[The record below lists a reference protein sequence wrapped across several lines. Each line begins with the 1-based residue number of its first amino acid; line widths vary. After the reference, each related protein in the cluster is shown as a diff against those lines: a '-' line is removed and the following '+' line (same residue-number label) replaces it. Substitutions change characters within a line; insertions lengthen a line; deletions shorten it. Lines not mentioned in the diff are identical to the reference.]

1 MIEAVKDMEN
11 YIKSGYSSELIH
23 KNNQVN
29 KYLYDVFKVRTDIFW
44 YKKFLNEAYNEIKNN
59 N

>member
-44 YKKFLNEAYNEIKNN
+44 
-59 N
+59 

>member
-1 MIEAVKDMEN
+1 MEN

-23 KNNQVN
+23 KNNQFN